1 MSNYKRIKVLLTVM
15 FMAVLTACGEEDE
28 PAVPVPQDIST
39 AYFDSCV
46 SDKGWI
52 LVSSHEVKANGTLAK
67 EDYWSAADAGKP
79 QQYFF
84 GGDTITTFLSTEA
97 YGMDTYQVSRY
108 TYNSTTHR
116 LTTPAGEVFRVV
128 TANPQEI
135 GVMQYKGFNG
145 NGQPIYIYS
154 VYRNMNAGELA
165 AYRRTHRYNIATI
178 NRDYPTLPEQMLITP
193 SDFRLKVVN
202 NAWKCAEAYPMETAV
217 RYSAKDIRKAG
228 SMSVPDNLYF
238 TADSLVA
245 FRMAVLS
252 GLSVKGKQKY
262 SFRANSFSLD
272 TGTGTGLRILSL
284 TADEMGLLLPAHT
297 EGQQG
302 SSTLYCI
309 YHRMTA
315 EELASSNGTAAADDT
330 PGI

>member
-1 MSNYKRIKVLLTVM
+1 MRIKMFLAVM

-28 PAVPVPQDIST
+28 PVVPVPQDISA

-52 LVSSHEVKANGTLAK
+52 LISSHEVKANGTLAK
-67 EDYWSAADAGKP
+67 EDYWSAPDVGKP

-108 TYNSTTHR
+108 TYNRATHR
-116 LTTPAGEVFRVV
+116 LTTPAGEVFKVV
-128 TANPQEI
+128 TASPQEL
-135 GVMQYKGFNG
+135 GVMQYKGFSG

-165 AYRRTHRYNIATI
+165 AFRRAHRYNVATI

-193 SDFRLKVVN
+193 SDFRQKVVN
-202 NAWKCAEAYPMETAV
+202 HGWKCTEAYPMETAG
-217 RYSAKDIRKAG
+217 RYSAKDVSKGG
-228 SMSVPDNLYF
+228 SRLLPDNLYF
-238 TADSLVA
+238 TADTLVA
-245 FRMAVLS
+245 FRIAVLS

-272 TGTGTGLRILSL
+272 TGTGNGLRILSL
-284 TADEMGLLLPAHT
+284 TADEMRLLLPAHT
-297 EGQQG
+297 EGQQDG
-302 SSTLYCI
+302 STLYCI

-315 EELASSNGTAAADDT
+315 EELAYGGSTSPSDDT